1 MNDNK
6 EKQLQSIIEIQYEMS
21 NICFKAKNIFNS
33 DLSYFFWLNSIIL
46 MEQQNIIN
54 EAQSKMQHLIQKFDI
69 KDVN

>member
-1 MNDNK
+1 MNDK
-6 EKQLQSIIEIQYEMS
+6 EKQLQSIIEIQHEMR